1 MQFSIGTNASIL
13 FMLLITSSC
22 DYINPSERIPS
33 YIQIDSILLEHEES
47 LGISDAWVYVNTELI
62 GVFELPATIPVLT
75 EGMADIMIS
84 GGIKVNGMSSSR
96 TFYPF
101 YESYRVSKELKSA
114 EVITINPTI
123 GYDNALAQIP
133 WKENFDEGA
142 IKFEHDTTI
151 KYGFIKDSQAPIE
164 GNFCGLIEMD
174 SSTNLFYEVSV
185 DEIAKPENITQGYF
199 LEMNFKSDIVF
210 NLTLIINNKS
220 EIVQIPLVEFNPTKE
235 WKKIY
240 LDLYATLSAYPTGT
254 KFKVSLN
261 NYNYA
266 TNSAL
271 EQSLVLNPKIWIDDI
286 KIVQ

>member
-1 MQFSIGTNASIL
+1 MQFRIGTITRMI

-33 YIQIDSILLEHEES
+33 YIQIDSILLEHEKS
-47 LGISDAWVYVNTELI
+47 LGITDAWVYVNTELI
-62 GVFELPATIPVLT
+62 GVFELPATVPVLT

-101 YESYRVSKELKSA
+101 YEPYRVSKELKSA
-114 EVITINPTI
+114 ETIPINPTV
-123 GYDNALAQIP
+123 GYDNALTQIP
-133 WKENFDEGA
+133 WNENFDGGA
-142 IKFEHDTTI
+142 IKFEHDDAI
-151 KYGFIKDSQAPIE
+151 KYGFIKDSKTPIE
-164 GNFCGLIEMD
+164 GVFCGLIEMD

-199 LEMNFKSDIVF
+199 LEMNFKSDLYFTLV
-210 NLTLIINNKS
+210 LIINNKG
-220 EIVQIPLVEFNPTKE
+220 EIIPLPLVEINPTKE

-261 NYNYA
+261 NYDYA
-266 TNSAL
+266 TKSAL
-271 EQSLVLNPKIWIDDI
+271 EQSLVLNPKVWIDDI